1 MSSEQRR
8 LLGEQYMRQQ
18 PELRSLLKSR
28 DHDLFSGSWAMLA
41 YSFERGFEELWD
53 AAYRSLP
60 DTILLTPLLM
70 LWRQSIELHIKS
82 AISYTS
88 GDPRNIAGHD
98 LKSLFDRL
106 IYLRRKEE
114 YEEEEK
120 LVIYLRGIIKEVQR
134 FDKSADRFRYPRNR
148 NGDPYAD
155 TDVDLEQ
162 LYQTHWIITGWCQG
176 AEIEVE
182 QRRGIF

>member
-28 DHDLFSGSWAMLA
+28 DHDLFSGSWAMRA

-60 DTILLTPLLM
+60 NTILLSPLLM

-82 AISYTS
+82 AIYYTS
-88 GDPRNIAGHD
+88 EKPKNITGHD
-98 LKSLFDRL
+98 LESLFSEL
-106 IYLRRKEE
+106 IDIWKKENYQE
-114 YEEEEK
+114 DEK
-120 LVIYLRGIIKEVQR
+120 IVIYLKDIIKEVQR
-134 FDKSADRFRYPRNR
+134 FDKGADRFRYPKNR

-182 QRRGIF
+182 QRRAIF

>member
-8 LLGEQYMRQQ
+8 LLDEQYMRQQ

-60 DTILLTPLLM
+60 NTILLSPLLM

-82 AISYTS
+82 AIFYTS
-88 GDPRNIAGHD
+88 ESQRNIAGHD
-98 LKSLFDRL
+98 LESLFSEL
-106 IYLRRKEE
+106 ISIRKKEN
-114 YEEEEK
+114 YEEDEK
-120 LVIYLRGIIKEVQR
+120 LVISLKSIMKEVQK
-134 FDKSADRFRYPRNR
+134 FDKGADRFRYPRQR
-148 NGDPYAD
+148 NDEPYAR
-155 TDVDLEQ
+155 TDVDLKQ